1 MFRYFFWLLIVT
13 LLLFISYHLIPALHV
28 YITDRNLKY
37 IRRYRGFM
45 DDDVFHIP
53 PELEPSHPFREWLE
67 RDNRPARGAEWGS
80 AHQDGPCKS
89 MPEDCY
95 WYDSM
100 LYCKSHLRR

>member
-67 RDNRPARGAEWGS
+67 RDNRPARGAEPSPGLSQKIGVFHPSSRNEVWS
-80 AHQDGPCKS
+80 FPN
-89 MPEDCY
+89 
-95 WYDSM
+95 
-100 LYCKSHLRR
+100 